1 MNNAEIEEI
10 INALK
15 QRISYLEEK
24 LSETQIQL
32 SLLESKVINLSH
44 KG

>member
-24 LSETQIQL
+24 LNDTQIQL
-32 SLLESKVINLSH
+32 SLLESKVINLPH

>member
-1 MNNAEIEEI
+1 MNNVEIEEI

-24 LSETQIQL
+24 LSDTQMQL
-32 SLLESKVINLSH
+32 SLLEAKVMNLPH

>member
-1 MNNAEIEEI
+1 MNAEIEDV

-24 LSETQIQL
+24 LSDTKIQL
-32 SLLESKVINLSH
+32 SLLEAKVVNLPH
-44 KG
+44 NG